1 MNIIDI
7 KGNLHD
13 EAVLTVISLSMYMP
27 TVEKLKSLA
36 DKYESDSAISA
47 FACVDDEFVCGTI
60 ILKRIEDNQFEIIGI
75 ATHSDRRKQ
84 GVASKLIS
92 HAASILN
99 CGVITAET
107 DDDSVD
113 FYRKYG
119 FQIHSL
125 GEKYPGIIRYLC
137 TLKIV

>member
-1 MNIIDI
+1 MSIIDI

-13 EAVLTVISLSMYMP
+13 EPVLAVISLSMYMP
-27 TVEKLKSLA
+27 TAEKLKNLA

-60 ILKRIEDNQFEIIGI
+60 ILKRTADNGFEIIGI
-75 ATHSDRRKQ
+75 ATHPDRRKQ

-92 HAASILN
+92 HAASVLN
-99 CGVITAET
+99 SSVITAET
-107 DDDSVD
+107 DDDAVN

-119 FQIHSL
+119 FQIQSL
-125 GEKYPGIIRYLC
+125 GEKYPGTIRYLC